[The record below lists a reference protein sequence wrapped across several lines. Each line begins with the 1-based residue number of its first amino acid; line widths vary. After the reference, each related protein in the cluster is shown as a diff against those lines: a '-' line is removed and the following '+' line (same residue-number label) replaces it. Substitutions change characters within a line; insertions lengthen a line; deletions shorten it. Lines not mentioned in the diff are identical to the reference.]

1 MIKRELY
8 RDTENGKISGVCA
21 GLANYLSLEVWLVRI
36 SVISAL
42 LLGGTFLILLIYIAL
57 SFMIEK
63 QPPNYVEAIR
73 SEHEHM
79 LKNKPWQ
86 KGSSPEL
93 LLDRLER
100 DFDNVEEKIQSIEA
114 YVTSDA
120 YQVNK
125 EFKAL

>member
-42 LLGGTFLILLIYIAL
+42 LLGGTFLILLIYVAL

-63 QPPNYVEAIR
+63 QPPNYVETIR
-73 SEHEHM
+73 SEQEHT

-93 LLDRLER
+93 LLDRLEQ
-100 DFDNVEEKIQSIEA
+100 DFDNIEEKIQSIEA

-125 EFKAL
+125 EFKTL